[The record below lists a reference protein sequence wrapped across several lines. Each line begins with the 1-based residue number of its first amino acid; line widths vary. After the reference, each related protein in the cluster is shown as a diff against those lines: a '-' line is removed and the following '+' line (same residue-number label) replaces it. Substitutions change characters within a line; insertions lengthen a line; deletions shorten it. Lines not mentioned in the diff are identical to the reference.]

1 MSQGTPG
8 QIMNPCFQ
16 AVKAKAIIVVIKSSD
31 DVIGLERLYFVFS
44 CVNYTFGHPELISA
58 VI

>member
-1 MSQGTPG
+1 
-8 QIMNPCFQ
+8 MNPCFQ

-31 DVIGLERLYFVFS
+31 DVIGLEYLYFLLS
-44 CVNYTFGHPELISA
+44 HVNYTCGHPELISA